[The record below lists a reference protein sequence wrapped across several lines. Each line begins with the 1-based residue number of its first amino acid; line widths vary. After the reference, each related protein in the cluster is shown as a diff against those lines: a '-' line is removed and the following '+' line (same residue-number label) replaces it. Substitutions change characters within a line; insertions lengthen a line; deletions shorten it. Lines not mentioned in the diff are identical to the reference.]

1 MITTEKINKIPD
13 GQIQIKGINAL
24 KNAQKR
30 NNNKAVENHG
40 SACLKSQD
48 LGVQICG
55 IHRDKLD

>member
-30 NNNKAVENHG
+30 NNKTVE
-40 SACLKSQD
+40 KTTD
-48 LGVQICG
+48 L
-55 IHRDKLD
+55 HA